1 MQVAQLQID
10 QLVSGAV
17 SSVLYQDTRRIYHI
31 VMHRQTHVGQSPL
44 FFFLRVFLQ
53 FVTLDFNFGKLSMF
67 LYRLRD

>member
-10 QLVSGAV
+10 QLVSGAGAV

-44 FFFLRVFLQ
+44 YFFCAFSCNL
-53 FVTLDFNFGKLSMF
+53 
-67 LYRLRD
+67 